1 MMHNTLPRF
10 LVLVAVGAGSLA
22 WWLPMGRLA
31 LAVNGSNGSGTHGS
45 GTRAKLTQPISSYL
59 ERSEIKQSENSK
71 QRLRE
76 GTRITNRLGRFQQEG
91 DRATFVTENNIE
103 LGGLPNLNLERVVR
117 MLKGVDEPES
127 IWWSVS
133 GLVTEFSGRNYLLI
147 ERAVY
152 KSANTPPIPD
162 KVEP

>member
-1 MMHNTLPRF
+1 MMSNTHF
-10 LVLVAVGAGSLA
+10 STMILVAILLGDYAGFPTSRSA
-22 WWLPMGRLA
+22 I
-31 LAVNGSNGSGTHGS
+31 AVDGSESRS
-45 GTRAKLTQPISSYL
+45 QPTRPISSYMTQNL
-59 ERSEIKQSENSK
+59 AQPIEENK

-76 GTRITNRLGRFQQEG
+76 GTKITNRLGRFRQSG

-117 MLKGVDEPES
+117 MLKNVDEPES

-133 GLVTEFSGRNYLLI
+133 GQVTEFSGRNYLLI
-147 ERAVY
+147 DRAVY
-152 KSANTPPIPD
+152 KSATPPPTPE